1 MSEKYNIDGVIKT
14 VLKNDAKNIDVNTN
28 SFELIKQ
35 RIENPKGNSISTLKE
50 RVADYKVAMRFN
62 TRKAVS
68 TLLCSLVLLVGLCGA
83 FVPSVRAAA
92 VDTVKSYIYLP
103 IKNSMGEYV
112 SGKIPIKN
120 MKIIKCV
127 KTDTNLSD
135 AEISK
140 ELGYTVKLPVAL
152 IDKYTLSKKWLIT
165 GFKVPQNSFAAGI
178 YKPNEGLDKAKFIL
192 YTTDSKSEDF
202 KQIKVM
208 SKSRDCKNQR
218 DFKISNKTVSYYESP
233 IFKGDDEIEKDVK
246 VSENFNQESH
256 EILTAHTINWE
267 QDGIGYSLTDKA
279 NGLSLEDM
287 TTVVA
292 EIINNK

>member
-14 VLKNDAKNIDVNTN
+14 VLKNDAENIDVNTN

-35 RIENPKGNSISTLKE
+35 RIENPNRSSISILKE

-68 TLLCSLVLLVGLCGA
+68 TLLCSLVLSVGLCGA
-83 FVPSVRAAA
+83 FLPSVRAAA
-92 VDTVKSYIYLP
+92 MGTVKSYVYLP
-103 IKNSMGEYV
+103 IKNSVGEYV
-112 SGKIPIKN
+112 SGKIPTKN
-120 MKIIKCV
+120 MKITKCV
-127 KTDTNLSD
+127 KTDTDLSD

-165 GFKVPQNSFAAGI
+165 GLKDPQNSFAAGI
-178 YKPNEGLDKAKFIL
+178 YKPNEGSDKAKFIL
-192 YTTDSKSEDF
+192 YTTNSKSEDF

-208 SKSRDCKNQR
+208 SKSRECKNQK
-218 DFKISNKTVSYYESP
+218 DLKISNKTVSYYESP
-233 IFKGDDEIEKDVK
+233 IFKGAEEIEKGGK
-246 VSENFNQESH
+246 VSEDFDQESH
-256 EILTAHTINWE
+256 EILMAHSINWE
-267 QDGIGYSLTDKA
+267 QDGIGYCIEDRG
-279 NGLSLEDM
+279 NDLSLEDM
-287 TTVVA
+287 KAVVG